1 MKSDKLMRLKKAGWK
16 EGSVGDFL
24 GLSPEEET
32 FIELKLALAQEL
44 RDLRKTKDLTQAE
57 LAEIVGSSQS
67 RVARMEAADGS
78 VTLDLLV
85 RSLLAIG
92 ASRKDLAETI
102 SRR

>member
-1 MKSDKLMRLKKAGWK
+1 MRLKQAGWK
-16 EGSVGDFL
+16 EGSVGEFL

-78 VTLDLLV
+78 VSLDLLV

-92 ASRKDLAETI
+92 ASRKDLADTI